1 MNRYLAAM
9 LVAGLCYSPSRA
21 AGPEAELAAKAQK
34 VLQNACFRC
43 HGENGA
49 KEGGFN
55 YVLDIKQ
62 MIERKKIVPG
72 DPAKSKLFKRISQQE
87 MPPEGE
93 KPQPSAGDIAVIKQ
107 WIEAGAPAFPE
118 AAKAAARA
126 FQGEAHVLTALRD
139 HLRALDE
146 EDRPFQ
152 RYFTLTH
159 LANNPKVSDED
170 LIWQRAAFAKLA
182 NSLSW
187 KPRIVVP
194 KAVDKEETVFNVDLR
209 DLGWDRRG
217 LWNEVLRA
225 YPYGLKFNNHPDD
238 ALRRL
243 AREVEQLIGC
253 DLPYVRADWFV
264 ATASRPP
271 LYHVLLDLPTHAR
284 VLEQRLQVN
293 VAENFLR
300 DKLARA
306 GFAKSG
312 VSSQNRMIER
322 HVALYGYYWKS
333 YDFKSNDGKSNLFQ
347 NPLGPGFKGNP
358 FADQAFEHA
367 GGEIIFTLP
376 NKLQGYLLVN
386 NKDQRIDEGPTDVVS
401 DGNKTSGTAAIVN
414 GLSCMACHKNGMIR
428 EGFRDEVRDGQGVGG
443 HSRSKVQR
451 LYPREAEMAEL
462 LKVDE
467 DLFVTALDAAIGP
480 FFKKGGLAYKDVRDL
495 TDEPIGKV
503 ARHYVKDLTLEEA
516 AYELGLPDPKLL
528 LGAIQTNDRLR
539 QLGLGTL
546 TKGGLIKRDA
556 WSSLKS
562 RLSPFQRAAF
572 ELDHGSPHVPF

>member
-1 MNRYLAAM
+1 MNRYLAAI
-9 LVAGLCYSPSRA
+9 LVVGFGSIPGRA
-21 AGPEAELAAKAQK
+21 AEPEAELAAKARK
-34 VLQNACFRC
+34 VLHDTCFRC

-49 KEGGFN
+49 TEGGFN
-55 YVLDIKQ
+55 YVLDVKKL
-62 MIERKKIVPG
+62 IERKKLVPG
-72 DPAKSKLFKRISQQE
+72 DPAKSKLFKRMNQQE

-93 KPQPSAGDIAVIKQ
+93 KPQPSAKDIAVIKQ

-118 AAKAAARA
+118 TAKASTRP
-126 FQGEAHVLTALRD
+126 FQGEGHILTAIRN
-139 HLRALDE
+139 HLRALEE

-159 LANNPKVSDED
+159 LANNPRISED
-170 LIWQRAAFAKLA
+170 DLAWQRAALAKLA

-194 KAVDKEETVFNVDLR
+194 KAVDREETIFNVDLR

-217 LWNEVLRA
+217 LWNEVLRV
-225 YPYGLKFNNHPDD
+225 YPYGLKFSNHSDE

-243 AREVEQLIGC
+243 AREVDYLVNC
-253 DLPYVRADWFV
+253 DLPYIRADWFV

-271 LYHVLLDLPTHAR
+271 LYHCLLDLPVHAR
-284 VLEQRLQVN
+284 ILEQRLQVH

-300 DKLARA
+300 DKLVRA

-322 HVALYGYYWKS
+322 HVSLYGYYWKS
-333 YDFKSNDGKSNLFQ
+333 YDFKSNDGKGNLFQ
-347 NPLGPGFKGNP
+347 NPLGPSFKGNP

-386 NKDQRIDEGPTDVVS
+386 NKDQRIDEGPTEVVS
-401 DGNKTSGTAAIVN
+401 DGNKTSGTAAVVN
-414 GLSCMACHKNGMIR
+414 GLSCMSCHKNGMIR
-428 EGFRDEVRDGQGVGG
+428 DGFRDEVRDGQGVGG
-443 HSRSKVQR
+443 HARTKVQR
-451 LYPREAEMAEL
+451 LYIKEAEMAEL
-462 LKVDE
+462 LKADE
-467 DLFVTALDAAIGP
+467 DLFATAVDRAIGP
-480 FFKKGGLAYKDVRDL
+480 FLKKSGQAYKEVRDL

-503 ARHYVKDLTLEEA
+503 ARAYIKDLTLEEA
-516 AYELGLPDPKLL
+516 AYELGLQDPKMLL
-528 LGAIQTNDRLR
+528 AALQTNDRLR

-546 TKGGLIKRDA
+546 AKGGLIKRDA
-556 WSSLKS
+556 WSSLKG